1 MALLLR
7 IVCCKNWL
15 EYECCIYM
23 YSGQLLDLNINH
35 ACMACNDEFCLLVWY
50 YIYIYKTLSCCSFCG
65 RKCLLSEISGNKL
78 DTWISS
84 CCHWNWF
91 NLHIMT
97 MLYLFL
103 AEKGIGI
110 RYIIHEVGALEY
122 HWERI
127 LQPWTNRFLNSV
139 VASFGIQVSETKNQV
154 HIIQTKSQWLLIPD
168 LNILMLGN

>member
-1 MALLLR
+1 
-7 IVCCKNWL
+7 
-15 EYECCIYM
+15 
-23 YSGQLLDLNINH
+23 
-35 ACMACNDEFCLLVWY
+35 MACNDEFCLLVWY
-50 YIYIYKTLSCCSFCG
+50 YIYIYIYKTLSCCSFCG

-97 MLYLFL
+97 ILYLFL
-103 AEKGIGI
+103 AEKGFGI
-110 RYIIHEVGALEY
+110 WYIIHEVGALEY

-139 VASFGIQVSETKNQV
+139 VVSFGIQVSETKKQV

-168 LNILMLGN
+168 LIKHIYARKLVSNQHVNHRDLPYYLEKEGGLYRTT